1 MDAGEGTAEPKP
13 DDFARMN
20 FPVLTATGYFDD
32 DQPGSLRYYR
42 RHIANAPRA
51 AAQKHF
57 LVIGPW
63 DHIDTYHPVKEIE
76 GLAIPESAILA
87 MDKLRADWYDWVLG
101 RGPQPALLKD
111 RVTYFMMGLTSGDM
125 PRRSKPLPPAN

>member
-1 MDAGEGTAEPKP
+1 MGDEAFNLAAELKP

-51 AAQKHF
+51 AARKHF

-63 DHIDTYHPVKEIE
+63 DHIGTHHPVKEIE
-76 GLAIPESAILA
+76 GLAIPEAGDHISF
-87 MDKLRADWYDWVLG
+87 
-101 RGPQPALLKD
+101 GPFCS
-111 RVTYFMMGLTSGDM
+111 RH
-125 PRRSKPLPPAN
+125 